1 MIPHVLALC
10 ALLTRV
16 ILKAL
21 TLQKC
26 VHVCF
31 VICLYVRRVLECAIT
46 YVVMTE
52 FNFNCPEVTLCG

>member
-31 VICLYVRRVLECAIT
+31 VICLYVRRVLERAVT
-46 YVVMTE
+46 YDRV
-52 FNFNCPEVTLCG
+52 

>member
-26 VHVCF
+26 VHVCYMF
-31 VICLYVRRVLECAIT
+31 ICEKSFGMCNYLCCYDRV
-46 YVVMTE
+46 
-52 FNFNCPEVTLCG
+52 